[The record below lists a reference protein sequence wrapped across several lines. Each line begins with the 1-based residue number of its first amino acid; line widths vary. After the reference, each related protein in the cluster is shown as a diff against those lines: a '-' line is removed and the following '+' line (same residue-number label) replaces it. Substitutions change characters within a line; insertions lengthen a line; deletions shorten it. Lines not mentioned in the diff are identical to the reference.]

1 MTAILNSLV
10 TVLGA
15 WLVVS
20 PYLLGTRGVAL
31 AIAIAAGAIALVLS
45 IVAIKQEAYKPT
57 LDYVLCALGIA
68 LALWGIVGWLRP
80 GGPGFG
86 ARSSSVR
93 LLRPSA
99 FGATRFAHTYA
110 GASFYDRGGSAY
122 GGRSEPAHER
132 RYHPHEGFAVAVDA
146 VDGLYQAEEVW
157 KVLTMVPFDL
167 IKQMPVF
174 LYQGYKACKSKGDA
188 AKGMEGN

>member
-68 LALWGIVGWLRP
+68 LALWGIVGWIAGL
-80 GGPGFG
+80 G
-86 ARSSSVR
+86 AGLSEIIVGALVAALS
-93 LLRPSA
+93 

-110 GASFYDRGGSAY
+110 GASFYDRGGA
-122 GGRSEPAHER
+122 PM
-132 RYHPHEGFAVAVDA
+132 VDVKSLRMKDDTILMKA
-146 VDGLYQAEEVW
+146 LLLQSMPSTVYVRPDEVW
-157 KVLTMVPFDL
+157 KVLTMIPFDL
-167 IKQMPVF
+167 VKQLPAF
-174 LYQGYKACKSKGDA
+174 LVKGYKDCRAQQKEAQK
-188 AKGMEGN
+188 

>member
-57 LDYVLCALGIA
+57 LDYVLL
-68 LALWGIVGWLRP
+68 
-80 GGPGFG
+80 
-86 ARSSSVR
+86 S
-93 LLRPSA
+93 
-99 FGATRFAHTYA
+99 
-110 GASFYDRGGSAY
+110 
-122 GGRSEPAHER
+122 
-132 RYHPHEGFAVAVDA
+132 
-146 VDGLYQAEEVW
+146 
-157 KVLTMVPFDL
+157 L
-167 IKQMPVF
+167 IHIWTLPTNSLV
-174 LYQGYKACKSKGDA
+174 
-188 AKGMEGN
+188 

>member
-1 MTAILNSLV
+1 MKEERSMTAILNSLV

-45 IVAIKQEAYKPT
+45 IVAIKQAHARLRALCPGNRACT
-57 LDYVLCALGIA
+57 VGHCRLDCGLGGRFERDHRRCACCGPLVRRNTFRPYLRGCVVL
-68 LALWGIVGWLRP
+68 
-80 GGPGFG
+80 
-86 ARSSSVR
+86 RSR
-93 LLRPSA
+93 
-99 FGATRFAHTYA
+99 
-110 GASFYDRGGSAY
+110 GSAY

-146 VDGLYQAEEVW
+146 VDGLYQARGGLESSHDGS
-157 KVLTMVPFDL
+157 LRLD
-167 IKQMPVF
+167 
-174 LYQGYKACKSKGDA
+174 
-188 AKGMEGN
+188 

>member
-68 LALWGIVGWLRP
+68 LALWGIVGWIAGL
-80 GGPGFG
+80 G
-86 ARSSSVR
+86 AGLSEIIVGALVAALS
-93 LLRPSA
+93 

-110 GASFYDRGGSAY
+110 GASFYDR

-146 VDGLYQAEEVW
+146 VDGLYQARGGLESSHDGS
-157 KVLTMVPFDL
+157 LRLD
-167 IKQMPVF
+167 
-174 LYQGYKACKSKGDA
+174 
-188 AKGMEGN
+188 

>member
-68 LALWGIVGWLRP
+68 LALWGIVGWIAGL
-80 GGPGFG
+80 G
-86 ARSSSVR
+86 AGLSEIIVGALVAPSRSAQHVSPIPTRVR
-93 LLRPSA
+93 RS
-99 FGATRFAHTYA
+99 TIA
-110 GASFYDRGGSAY
+110 G
-122 GGRSEPAHER
+122 ER
-132 RYHPHEGFAVAVDA
+132 LWWTFR
-146 VDGLYQAEEVW
+146 
-157 KVLTMVPFDL
+157 
-167 IKQMPVF
+167 
-174 LYQGYKACKSKGDA
+174 ACA
-188 AKGMEGN
+188 

>member
-68 LALWGIVGWLRP
+68 LALWGIVGWIAGL
-80 GGPGFG
+80 GAGLSEIIVGALVAALSFG
-86 ARSSSVR
+86 T
-93 LLRPSA
+93 
-99 FGATRFAHTYA
+99 TRFAHTYA
-110 GASFYDRGGSAY
+110 GASFYDRGGA
-122 GGRSEPAHER
+122 PM
-132 RYHPHEGFAVAVDA
+132 VD
-146 VDGLYQAEEVW
+146 VQSLRMKDGTILMKALLLQSMPSTVYIKPEEVW